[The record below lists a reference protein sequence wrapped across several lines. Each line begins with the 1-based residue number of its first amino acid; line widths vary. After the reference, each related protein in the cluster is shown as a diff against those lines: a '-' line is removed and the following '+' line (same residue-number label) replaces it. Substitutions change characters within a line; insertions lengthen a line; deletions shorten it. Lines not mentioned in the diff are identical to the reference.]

1 MRLKQTRL
9 SFVLMLILLLVLILV
24 AGCGNGAAVSDSGE
38 EPAELVELTLEELAA
53 FDGLDGRPAYVAVD
67 GIVYDMSNS
76 RSWPGGNHNGFQ
88 AGQDL
93 TEAIRNDS
101 PHGVGNLSRVPEI
114 GRIVD

>member
-1 MRLKQTRL
+1 MKTKLTCL
-9 SFVLMLILLLVLILV
+9 GIVLVLMLMLA
-24 AGCGNGAAVSDSGE
+24 AGCGNAAVVDDNGE
-38 EPAELVELTLEELAA
+38 GPAEPVELTLEELAA
-53 FDGLDGRPAYVAVD
+53 FDGLEGRPAYVAVD
-67 GIVYDMSNS
+67 GIIYDMSNS

-93 TEAIRNDS
+93 TEAIQNDS